1 MIFNEKL
8 RKEQTR
14 GIDFR
19 QKPKYS
25 YSKTEEDIQMRE
37 ANVAIQS
44 IMSSVIFSFLTVIL
58 IIVLIS
64 RIMS

>member
-19 QKPKYS
+19 QKTKYS